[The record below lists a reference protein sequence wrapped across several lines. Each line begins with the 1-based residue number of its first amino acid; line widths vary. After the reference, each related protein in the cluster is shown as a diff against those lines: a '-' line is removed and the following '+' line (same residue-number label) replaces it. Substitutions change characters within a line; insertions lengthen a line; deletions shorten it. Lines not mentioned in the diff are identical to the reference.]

1 MARILI
7 AYASKT
13 GTAKNCAA
21 LLQKELTGLD
31 VTLSDLEKESP
42 SPKDYDVAVIGS
54 SIRFGK
60 IRGAVTEYL
69 KKHEDVL
76 QKMPHGFFLCC
87 GFGHE
92 FDEYARKQISVDL
105 RESAFATIN
114 FGGLLRLENAS
125 FLEKLFLRKVRTMIR
140 ESELED
146 GEYTPEL
153 PNILPENVRRLATAL
168 RANL

>member
-13 GTAKNCAA
+13 GTARTCAE

-31 VTLSDLEKESP
+31 VTLSDLERESP
-42 SPKDYDVAVIGS
+42 ELKEYDVAVIGS
-54 SIRFGK
+54 SVRFGK
-60 IRGAVTEYL
+60 IRGAAREYL
-69 KKHEDVL
+69 KKNGDVL
-76 QKMPHGFFLCC
+76 QKMPHGLFLCC

-92 FDEYARKQISVDL
+92 FEEYAQKQFTQEL

-114 FGGLLRLENAS
+114 FGGLLKLENAS
-125 FLEKLFLRKVRTMIR
+125 LMEKFLLGRVRTMIR

-153 PNILPENVRRLATAL
+153 PSILPENIRRLATAL
-168 RANL
+168 RSKL